1 MNKNAHIQ
9 NTLSNLKQ
17 NLHSMFILVQLL
29 LEGEVQNIVNYSVS
43 LFIYSFIYFFFLL
56 VHYMGWIV

>member
-43 LFIYSFIYFFFLL
+43 LFIYSFI
-56 VHYMGWIV
+56 

>member
-43 LFIYSFIYFFFLL
+43 LFIYSFIYLFFLL

>member
-29 LEGEVQNIVNYSVS
+29 LEGEVQHIVNYSVS
-43 LFIYSFIYFFFLL
+43 LFIYSFIYLFFLL

>member
-43 LFIYSFIYFFFLL
+43 LFIYSFIYLFFLL
-56 VHYMGWIV
+56 VHYMGWVV

>member
-17 NLHSMFILVQLL
+17 SLHSMFILVQLL

-43 LFIYSFIYFFFLL
+43 LFIYSFIYLFFLL

>member
-29 LEGEVQNIVNYSVS
+29 LEGEVQHIVNYSVS
-43 LFIYSFIYFFFLL
+43 LFIYSFIYLFFLL
-56 VHYMGWIV
+56 VHYMGWVV